1 MFCDR
6 ECADAHLPFD
16 AAMRHFVPIDPF
28 DGMGFDIRDWNC
40 VAPMEL
46 GLRQN

>member
-1 MFCDR
+1 MFWGR

-40 VAPMEL
+40 VTPMEL